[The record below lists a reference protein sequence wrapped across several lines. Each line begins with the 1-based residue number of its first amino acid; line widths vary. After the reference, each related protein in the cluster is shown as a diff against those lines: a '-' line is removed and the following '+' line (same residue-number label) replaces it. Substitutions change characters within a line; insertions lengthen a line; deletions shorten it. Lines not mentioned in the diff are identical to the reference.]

1 MLHSIVRF
9 SLKFRF
15 LVIALAVGVVGFGVL
30 RLRSMPVDVLPEFS
44 LPSVE
49 IQTES
54 LGLSAEE
61 VEQLITV
68 PMEQDLLNG
77 IAWLEQ
83 IRSESS
89 PGLSSIELIFEPGTD
104 ILKARQLVQERM
116 VQAHALPNVGSSP
129 FMARN
134 AVHIRSEYDLV

>member
-15 LVIALAVGVVGFGVL
+15 LVIALAVGVVAFGVL

-54 LGLSAEE
+54 LGRIVPVKDIG
-61 VEQLITV
+61 VEDSV
-68 PMEQDLLNG
+68 
-77 IAWLEQ
+77 
-83 IRSESS
+83 
-89 PGLSSIELIFEPGTD
+89 
-104 ILKARQLVQERM
+104 
-116 VQAHALPNVGSSP
+116 HP
-129 FMARN
+129 FRDPH
-134 AVHIRSEYDLV
+134 VFR